1 MRHIDIGVFAHNEES
16 EINALIGDL
25 AKQSLIN
32 HPGIILRIRVLC
44 NGCTDDTVRVAR
56 NAVAVNE
63 QMVKITVVEN
73 FEKSGKSR
81 TWNSFVSE
89 IDGESHFTIFMDA
102 DIRIID
108 ADALLKLI
116 EDLAHSEAV
125 AVTSRPQKDLS
136 GLKFNPFLYL
146 SANTIKREHKDGPI
160 SGQLYAVKTEEI
172 RQIRLPVP
180 CLVEDGFLSA
190 CLITGLFSHPGR
202 PEKVKASHRVSH
214 FFQPPKSIRA
224 FFHHDVRLA
233 LGCELNAA
241 LYSNL
246 WSAKT
251 VKDRIVIMEQFA
263 ESVGVDQSIDVHQRH
278 PERSALRPL
287 IILSVK
293 KNKKNHGLS
302 KIVRSPIFFAHNVYI
317 KIVRY
322 RAQKLFSE
330 RLFRW

>member
-16 EINALIGDL
+16 EINAFIGDL

-32 HPGIILRIRVLC
+32 HPDIILRIRVLC

-63 QMVKITVVEN
+63 QMAKITVVED

-102 DIRIID
+102 DIRITD
-108 ADALLKLI
+108 SDALLKLI
-116 EDLAHSEAV
+116 EDLAHSEAA

-136 GLKFNPFLYL
+136 SLKFNPFLYL

-202 PEKVKASHRVSH
+202 PEKVKASDRVSH
-214 FFQPPKSIRA
+214 FFKPPKSIYA
-224 FFHHDVRLA
+224 FFRHDVRLA

-263 ESVGVDQSIDVHQRH
+263 EFVGIDQSIDEHQRH
-278 PERSALRPL
+278 PERSALRS
-287 IILSVK
+287 IRIFSGK
-293 KNKKNHGLS
+293 KNRKNYNLG
-302 KIVRSPIFFAHNVYI
+302 

-322 RAQKLFSE
+322 PICFAHAVYKTLVRYRAKKLFAA
-330 RLFRW
+330 RLFQW